1 MSIPTVRVSGLP
13 LPLACLLL
21 LAGGVLVGCD
31 DETVGPETRGTLTG
45 TVESAE
51 TDAPIPRANV
61 TTSPPTQSVLTGEDG
76 TFSLNNIPTGNYTV
90 TASKSD
96 FGSRSVTVRVEEGQT
111 ANASILLEPEN
122 GAETDS
128 LSAQVTNWYNDR
140 FSRDSTEADSV
151 VVDVEYRAENVGEGA
166 IARYEVYFEIETADD
181 GTFRFEA
188 ERDSLAEGEADLGGF
203 RKYVRSEAQSV
214 EVSDTF
220 IEPSGSN

>member
-1 MSIPTVRVSGLP
+1 MWLPNVRVFGRSFLFT
-13 LPLACLLL
+13 ALL
-21 LAGGVLVGCD
+21 LAAGALAGCD
-31 DETVGPETRGTLTG
+31 DETIGPETRGTLTG

-51 TDAPIPRANV
+51 TDAPISRANV

-76 TFSLNNIPTGNYTV
+76 TFSLGNIPTGNYTV

-122 GAETDS
+122 GTEADS
-128 LSAQVTNWYNDR
+128 LSAQVTNWFNDPIN
-140 FSRDSTEADSV
+140 RDSTGADSIF
-151 VVDVEYRAENVGEGA
+151 VDVEYRAENVGEGP
-166 IARYEVYFEIETADD
+166 ISRYKVFFDIETTEGSSQFEIE
-181 GTFRFEA
+181 G
-188 ERDSLAEGEADLGGF
+188 DSLLEGEADLGGF

-220 IEPSGSN
+220 IESSGSD

>member
-1 MSIPTVRVSGLP
+1 MSLPNVRVFGRSL
-13 LPLACLLL
+13 LFTALL
-21 LAGGVLVGCD
+21 LAAGALVGCD

-51 TDAPIPRANV
+51 TNAPIPRANV
-61 TTSPPTQSVLTGEDG
+61 TTSPPSQSVLTGEDG
-76 TFSLNNIPTGNYTV
+76 TFSLDNIPTGNYTV

-122 GAETDS
+122 GAEADS
-128 LSAQVTNWYNDR
+128 LSAQVTNWFNDR
-140 FSRDSTEADSV
+140 VNRDSTGADSIF
-151 VVDVEYRAENVGEGA
+151 VDVEYRAENVGEGP
-166 IARYEVYFEIETADD
+166 IGRYKVFFEIETADD

-188 ERDSLAEGEADLGGF
+188 ERDSLAEGEADLGDF

-214 EVSDTF
+214 KVSDTF
-220 IEPSGSN
+220 IEPTGSD

>member
-1 MSIPTVRVSGLP
+1 MSIPNVRASGCP
-13 LPLACLLL
+13 LSLACLLL
-21 LAGGVLVGCD
+21 VAGVLVGCD
-31 DETVGPETRGTLTG
+31 EETVGPETRGTLTG

-51 TDAPIPRANV
+51 TSAPIPRANV
-61 TTSPPTQSVLTGEDG
+61 TTSPPTQSVLTAEDG
-76 TFSLNNIPTGNYTV
+76 TFSLDNIPTGNYTV

-111 ANASILLEPEN
+111 SNASILLEPEN
-122 GAETDS
+122 SAESDS
-128 LSAQVTNWYNDR
+128 LSAQVTNWFNDR
-140 FSRDSTEADSV
+140 INRDSTGADSV
-151 VVDVEYRAENVGEGA
+151 FVDVEYRAENVGEGA
-166 IARYEVYFEIETADD
+166 ITRYKVFFKIETADD

-220 IEPSGSN
+220 IESAGSD

>member
-1 MSIPTVRVSGLP
+1 MSIPTVRVPGLP
-13 LPLACLLL
+13 LSLACLLL
-21 LAGGVLVGCD
+21 LAGGVMGCD
-31 DETVGPETRGTLTG
+31 EETVGPETRGTLTG

-76 TFSLNNIPTGNYTV
+76 TFSLDNIPTGNYTV
-90 TASKSD
+90 TASKND

-111 ANASILLEPEN
+111 SSASILLEPEN
-122 GAETDS
+122 GAEADS
-128 LSAQVTNWYNDR
+128 LSAQVTNWFNDPIN
-140 FSRDSTEADSV
+140 RDSTGADSV
-151 VVDVEYRAENVGEGA
+151 FVDVEYRAENVGEGA
-166 IARYEVYFEIETADD
+166 IARYKVFFEIETAND

-203 RKYVRSEAQSV
+203 RKYVRSDAQSV

-220 IEPSGSN
+220 VESGGSD

>member
-1 MSIPTVRVSGLP
+1 MPIPNVRASGSL
-13 LPLACLLL
+13 LSLACLLL
-21 LAGGVLVGCD
+21 VAGALVGCD
-31 DETVGPETRGTLTG
+31 EETVGPETRGTLTG

-51 TDAPIPRANV
+51 TSAPIPRANV
-61 TTSPPTQSVLTGEDG
+61 TTSPPTQSVLTAEDG
-76 TFSLNNIPTGNYTV
+76 TFSLDNIPTGNYTV

-111 ANASILLEPEN
+111 SNASILLEPEN
-122 GAETDS
+122 SAESDS
-128 LSAQVTNWYNDR
+128 LSAQVTNWFNDPIN
-140 FSRDSTEADSV
+140 RDSTGADSV
-151 VVDVEYRAENVGEGA
+151 FVDVEYRAENVGERA
-166 IARYEVYFEIETADD
+166 IVRYKVLFEIETADD

-220 IEPSGSN
+220 IESAGSD

>member
-1 MSIPTVRVSGLP
+1 MSIPTVRVPGLP
-13 LPLACLLL
+13 LSLACLLL
-21 LAGGVLVGCD
+21 LAGGVMGCD
-31 DETVGPETRGTLTG
+31 EETVGPETRGTLTG

-76 TFSLNNIPTGNYTV
+76 TFSLDNIPTGNYTV
-90 TASKSD
+90 TASKND

-122 GAETDS
+122 VAEADS
-128 LSAQVTNWYNDR
+128 LSAQVTNWFNDPIN
-140 FSRDSTEADSV
+140 RDSTGADSV
-151 VVDVEYRAENVGEGA
+151 FVDVEYRAENVGEGT
-166 IARYEVYFEIETADD
+166 IARYKVFFEIETADD

-203 RKYVRSEAQSV
+203 RKYVRSDAQSV

-220 IEPSGSN
+220 VESSGTD